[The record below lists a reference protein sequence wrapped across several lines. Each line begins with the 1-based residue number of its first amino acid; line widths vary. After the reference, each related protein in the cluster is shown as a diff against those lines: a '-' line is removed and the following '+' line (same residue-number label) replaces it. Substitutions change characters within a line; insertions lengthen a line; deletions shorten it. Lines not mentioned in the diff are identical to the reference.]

1 MILPPLDQ
9 STRKEITVTGALEGG
24 ANFQWFGLTPPVPF
38 SFRMEFDSHG
48 VDLDPDPTH
57 SLFKFQGLSVEMS
70 FGPFTFQSNTTEI
83 HIYSGFVVPGGK
95 LWGPTFGSGEGF
107 IAHNFMVDP
116 YGIYGSFISPYL
128 PSRIAFPTD
137 ELHWLIEGEHEIDT
151 NSYFQIN
158 GQVHEHLLT
167 NSQHEPGTG
176 ERVRFQDQHPTFSVA
191 TVVPEP
197 EYFPLGNIKHVPEPA
212 AFGLV
217 LVGVALLLSR
227 R

>member
-9 STRKEITVTGALEGG
+9 STKKEITVHGALEGG
-24 ANFQWFGLTPPVPF
+24 SNIQWFGLQPPVSF

-48 VDLDPDPTH
+48 LDLDPDPTH
-57 SLFKFQGLSVEMS
+57 GLYE
-70 FGPFTFQSNTTEI
+70 F
-83 HIYSGFVVPGGK
+83 SGG
-95 LWGPTFGSGEGF
+95 LWGATFGSGDAF
-107 IAHNFMVDP
+107 IANNFAVDP
-116 YGIYGSFISPYL
+116 YGIYGSFLSPYA
-128 PSRIAFPTD
+128 PSRLAFPTD

-158 GQVHEHLLT
+158 GQVHEHLLVD
-167 NSQHEPGTG
+167 SQHEPGTG
-176 ERVRFQDQHPTFSVA
+176 ERVRFQDEHPVFSVA

-197 EYFPLGNIKHVPEPA
+197 EYFPVGNIKSVPEPA

-227 R
+227 KRQ

>member
-1 MILPPLDQ
+1 MILLPPLDQ
-9 STRKEITVTGALEGG
+9 STLKEITVHGALEGG
-24 ANFQWFGLTPPVPF
+24 TNVQWFGLQPPVPF

-48 VDLDPDPTH
+48 VDLDPDPAH
-57 SLFKFQGLSVEMS
+57 GLYEFQGMSVEMT
-70 FGPFTFQSNTTEI
+70 FGSFTFQTNTTEV
-83 HIYSGFVVPGGK
+83 HIYAGKSG
-95 LWGPTFGSGEGF
+95 LWGTTFGSGEAF
-107 IAHNFMVDP
+107 IAHNFVVDP
-116 YGIYGSFISPYL
+116 YGIYGSFISPYA

-197 EYFPLGNIKHVPEPA
+197 EYFPVGNIKHVPEPA